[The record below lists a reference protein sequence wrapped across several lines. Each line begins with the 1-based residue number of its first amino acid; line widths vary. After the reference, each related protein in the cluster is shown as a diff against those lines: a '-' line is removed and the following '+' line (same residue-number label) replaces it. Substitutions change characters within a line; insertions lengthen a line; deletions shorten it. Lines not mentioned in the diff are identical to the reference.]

1 MSGAISTWLAEYGSF
16 LLIPFISAAAG
27 WGTNW
32 VAIKMTFYPLQY
44 VGKFPFG
51 WRGVVPSRIR
61 KFATGMVDTTIGRIG
76 GLPAMV
82 EAVDMDAVK
91 AYFLD
96 SATPMIAEA
105 VHGLMREQRRVMWEN
120 LPAPTKKLV
129 YQVVEIEMREGLDDL
144 AQDIHDHFERLLD
157 LRELVVRK
165 CEENPD
171 LLNQMVFAC
180 AAKELSFLVLSG
192 AIFGFAFG
200 IIQALVWFFVPQ
212 WWVLPFFGFLVGT
225 LTNWIAIQLIF
236 TPLEP
241 TKFGPFTFQGLFLKR
256 QREISAEFSRVFTEQ
271 VLTAEEV
278 VHTLIHGDRS
288 DRTMAMLRS
297 HISDIMESKLIVQL
311 ATQAAVGPEGYAD
324 LKDAALE
331 KAIHYTEELA
341 EDKEFNKA
349 QAAAVQEM
357 LHERISA
364 QPPAEFQDLVRPI
377 FHEDEWILVAI
388 GGALGALVG
397 WGQLVLLF
405 GERLVANGA
414 L

>member
-1 MSGAISTWLAEYGSF
+1 LNAWLGAYGGY
-16 LLIPFISAAAG
+16 LLIPFIAAAAG

-32 VAIKMTFYPLQY
+32 LAIKMTFYPLEY

-61 KFATGMVDTTIGRIG
+61 KFAAGMVDTTIGRIG

-82 EAVDMDAVK
+82 EAIDMNEVK
-91 AYFLD
+91 AYFLE
-96 SATPMIAEA
+96 SATPMIPEA

-129 YQVVEIEMREGLDDL
+129 FQVVEMEMREGIDGLTD
-144 AQDIHDHFERLLD
+144 DIHDHFERLLD

-180 AAKELSFLVLSG
+180 ASKELRFLVFSG
-192 AIFGFAFG
+192 AFFGFGFG
-200 IIQALVWFFVPQ
+200 VVQALVWFFVPQ

-241 TKFGPFTFQGLFLKR
+241 KKLGPFTFQGLFLKR
-256 QREISAEFSRVFTEQ
+256 QKEISEEFSRVFTED
-271 VLTAEEV
+271 VLTAKEV
-278 VHTLIHGDRS
+278 VHTLVHGARS
-288 DRTMAMLRS
+288 DRTMALLRA
-297 HISDIMESKLIVQL
+297 HISEIMENKLVVQL
-311 ATQAAVGPEGYAD
+311 ITQTAVGPEGYAD

-331 KAIHYTEELA
+331 KAIQYTEELA
-341 EDKEFNKA
+341 EDSHFNQE
-349 QAAAVQEM
+349 QARVVQTM
-357 LHERISA
+357 MNERISA

-405 GERLVANGA
+405 GERLIASGAN
-414 L
+414 LT

>member
-1 MSGAISTWLAEYGSF
+1 LNAWLGAYGGY
-16 LLIPFISAAAG
+16 LLIPFIAAAAG

-32 VAIKMTFYPLQY
+32 LAIKMTFYPLEY

-61 KFATGMVDTTIGRIG
+61 KFAAGMVDTTIGRIG

-82 EAVDMDAVK
+82 EAIDMNEVK
-91 AYFLD
+91 AYFLE
-96 SATPMIAEA
+96 SATPMIPEA

-129 YQVVEIEMREGLDDL
+129 FQVVEMEMREGIDGLTD
-144 AQDIHDHFERLLD
+144 DIHDHFERLLD

-180 AAKELSFLVLSG
+180 ASKELRFLVFSG
-192 AIFGFAFG
+192 AFFGFGFG
-200 IIQALVWFFVPQ
+200 VVQALVWFFVPQ

-241 TKFGPFTFQGLFLKR
+241 KKLGPFTFQGLFLKR
-256 QREISAEFSRVFTEQ
+256 QKEISEEFSRVFTED
-271 VLTAEEV
+271 VLTAKEV
-278 VHTLIHGDRS
+278 VHTLVHGARS
-288 DRTMAMLRS
+288 DRTMALLRA
-297 HISDIMESKLIVQL
+297 HISEIMEHKLVVQL
-311 ATQAAVGPEGYAD
+311 ITQTAVGPEGYAD

-331 KAIHYTEELA
+331 TAIQYTEELA
-341 EDKEFNKA
+341 EDSHFNQE
-349 QAAAVQEM
+349 QARVVQTM
-357 LHERISA
+357 MNERISA

-405 GERLVANGA
+405 GERLIASGAN
-414 L
+414 LT

>member
-1 MSGAISTWLAEYGSF
+1 MNAWLSAYGGY
-16 LLIPFISAAAG
+16 LLIPFIAAAAG

-32 VAIKMTFYPLQY
+32 LAIKMTFYPLDY

-82 EAVDMDAVK
+82 EAIDMNEVK
-91 AYFLD
+91 AYFLE
-96 SATPMIAEA
+96 SATPMIPEA

-129 YQVVEIEMREGLDDL
+129 FQVVEMEMREGIDGLTE
-144 AQDIHDHFERLLD
+144 DIHDHFERLLD

-180 AAKELSFLVLSG
+180 ASKELRFLVFSG
-192 AIFGFAFG
+192 AFFGFGFG
-200 IIQALVWFFVPQ
+200 VVQALVWFFVPQ

-241 TKFGPFTFQGLFLKR
+241 KKFGPFTFQGLFLKR
-256 QREISAEFSRVFTEQ
+256 QKEISEEFSRVFTED
-271 VLTAEEV
+271 VLTAKEV
-278 VHTLIHGDRS
+278 VHTLVHGARS
-288 DRTMAMLRS
+288 DRTMALLRA
-297 HISDIMESKLIVQL
+297 HISEIMENKLVVQL
-311 ATQAAVGPEGYAD
+311 VTQTAVGPEGYAD

-331 KAIHYTEELA
+331 KAIQYTEELA
-341 EDKEFNKA
+341 EDKDFNRE
-349 QAAAVQEM
+349 QARVVQVM
-357 LHERISA
+357 LNERISA

-405 GERLVANGA
+405 GERLLASGAN
-414 L
+414 LT

>member
-1 MSGAISTWLAEYGSF
+1 VSDWLLEYGSY
-16 LLIPFISAAAG
+16 LLIPFIAAGAG

-32 VAIKMTFYPLQY
+32 LAIKMTFYPLQY

-51 WRGVVPSRIR
+51 WRGVVPSRIP
-61 KFATGMVDTTIGRIG
+61 KFAAGMVDTTIGRIG
-76 GLPAMV
+76 GLPALV
-82 EAVDMDAVK
+82 GSVDMTEVK
-91 AYFLD
+91 RYFLD

-105 VHGLMREQRRVMWEN
+105 VHSLMREQKRVMWEN

-129 YQVVEIEMREGLDDL
+129 FQVVEMEMREGIDDL
-144 AQDIHDHFERLLD
+144 ADDIHDHFERLLD

-180 AAKELSFLVLSG
+180 AAKELSFLVFSG
-192 AIFGFAFG
+192 AFFGFAFG
-200 IIQALVWFFVPQ
+200 VVQAVVWLLVPQ

-241 TKFGPFTFQGLFLKR
+241 KKIGPFTLQGLFLKR
-256 QREISAEFSRVFTEQ
+256 QHEISEEFSRVFTED
-271 VLTAEEV
+271 VLTAQEV
-278 VHTLIHGDRS
+278 VHTMVHGGRS
-288 DRTMAMLRS
+288 ERTMSLLRA
-297 HISDIMESKLIVQL
+297 HISEIMENKLIVQL

-331 KAIHYTEELA
+331 KALQYTEELA
-341 EDKEFNKA
+341 EDKQFNQE
-349 QAAAVQEM
+349 QALAIQQM
-357 LHERISA
+357 MHERISA

-405 GERLVANGA
+405 GERLLVNGA
-414 L
+414 AGL

>member
-1 MSGAISTWLAEYGSF
+1 MNAWLAEYGGY
-16 LLIPFISAAAG
+16 LLIPFIAAGAG

-32 VAIKMTFYPLQY
+32 LAIKMTFYPLEY
-44 VGKFPFG
+44 VGRFPFG

-61 KFATGMVDTTIGRIG
+61 KFAAGMVDTTIGRIG

-82 EAVDMDAVK
+82 EAVDMEAVK
-91 AYFLD
+91 RYFLD

-105 VHGLMREQRRVMWEN
+105 VHGLMRDQQRVLWEN
-120 LPAPTKKLV
+120 LPAPTKNLV
-129 YQVVEIEMREGLDDL
+129 FQVVEMEMRSGIDNL
-144 AQDIHDHFERLLD
+144 AEDIHDHFERLLD
-157 LRELVVRK
+157 LKELVVRK

-180 AAKELSFLVLSG
+180 ASRELSFLVYSG
-192 AIFGFAFG
+192 AFFGFAFG
-200 IIQALVWFFVPQ
+200 VVQALVWFFVPQ

-241 TKFGPFTFQGLFLKR
+241 VKVGPFTFQGLFLKR
-256 QREISAEFSRVFTEQ
+256 QKEISQEFSRVFTEE

-278 VHTLIHGDRS
+278 VHTMIHGERS

-297 HISDIMESKLIVQL
+297 HISRIMEDRLIVQL

-324 LKDAALE
+324 LKDAALST
-331 KAIHYTEELA
+331 AIQYTEELA
-341 EDKEFNKA
+341 ENRQFNRE
-349 QAAAVQEM
+349 QAKAVQKM
-357 LHERISA
+357 LHQRISA

-405 GERLVANGA
+405 GERLIVNGA
-414 L
+414 NLG